1 MYPYEDEQSQSL
13 FLQRNG
19 RWIFRH
25 AAGIDVTEQNP
36 GGRVM
41 RISPKV
47 NNGLKYVKAVYD
59 SASGCYQCG
68 WEISEDNKITVT
80 VTVPFGG
87 SAEVVLYMRIRS
99 YMKIKKIH
107 YSRRRR
113 R

>member
-1 MYPYEDEQSQSL
+1 
-13 FLQRNG
+13 
-19 RWIFRH
+19 
-25 AAGIDVTEQNP
+25 
-36 GGRVM
+36 M

-87 SAEVVLYMRIRS
+87 SAEWFFHMRRNL

-107 YSRRRR
+107 YLKR
-113 R
+113 